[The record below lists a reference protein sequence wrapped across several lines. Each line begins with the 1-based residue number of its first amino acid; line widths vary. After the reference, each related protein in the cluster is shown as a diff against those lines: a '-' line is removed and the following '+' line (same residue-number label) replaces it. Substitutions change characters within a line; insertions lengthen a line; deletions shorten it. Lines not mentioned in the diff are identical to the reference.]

1 MYHKL
6 NALFDSLGL
15 CQVVEEPT
23 RISAISSTM
32 IDLVAMSLP
41 SALVSCTTTSPL
53 CNSDHLGIHLRLLW
67 RSNQLSKKYSSRVI
81 LRYNHAD
88 WDKAQD
94 LLDVVDWDS
103 LLLSSD
109 VNQAWLFWKEKFLAL
124 GLIVLGYSCKLCVKG
139 IPYTGKPRS
148 LEILLNIEIG
158 L

>member
-1 MYHKL
+1 M
-6 NALFDSLGL
+6 FDSLGL
-15 CQVVEEPT
+15 CQVVDEPT
-23 RISAISSTM
+23 HISATSSTM

-67 RSNQLSKKYSSRVI
+67 RSNQLSKTYSSRVI
-81 LRYNHAD
+81 WRYNHAD

-94 LLDVVDWDS
+94 LLDAVDWDS

-109 VNQAWLFWKEKFLAL
+109 VDQAWLFWKETFLSIMYECIPRA
-124 GLIVLGYSCKLCVKG
+124 SFKLCVKG
-139 IPYTGKPRS
+139 ILYTGKPRS
-148 LEILLNIEIG
+148 LEILLNIRDIKIG